1 MTSRLDAIKA
11 RAEAATGGPWRVQ
24 LDGFDYG
31 PWDEVYVDNARGE
44 CPCTPCGVSNA
55 EFIAH
60 ARSDVPVLVAAVKAV
75 LAISRETERDDL
87 GYDDQA
93 VDNSWVAGYNAA
105 LVDVR
110 AAIQAALGEGEK

>member
-11 RAEAATGGPWRVQ
+11 RAAAATEGPWRVQ

-60 ARSDVPVLVAAVKAV
+60 ARSDVPVLVAAVEAALNMPGEV
-75 LAISRETERDDL
+75 VEC
-87 GYDDQA
+87 GYPLDSEWA
-93 VDNSWVAGYNAA
+93 SGYTAA

-110 AAIQAALGEGEK
+110 AVIRQALGEVEQ

>member
-31 PWDEVYVDNARGE
+31 PWDEVYVDNARGQ

-60 ARSDVPVLVAAVKAV
+60 ARSDVPVLVAAVEVV
-75 LAISRETERDDL
+75 LAMHKEVQWAE
-87 GYDDQA
+87 
-93 VDNSWVAGYNAA
+93 SWPTCLHCNDAEGSPLAYPCPTV
-105 LVDVR
+105 
-110 AAIQAALGEGEK
+110 AAIRTALGEGEK